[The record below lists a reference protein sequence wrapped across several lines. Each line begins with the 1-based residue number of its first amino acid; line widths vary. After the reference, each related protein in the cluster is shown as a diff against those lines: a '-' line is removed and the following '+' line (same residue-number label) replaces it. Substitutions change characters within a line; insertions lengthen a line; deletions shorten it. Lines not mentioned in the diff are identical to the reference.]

1 MSCSSFAATQ
11 FQDRFPTDKVIVLIL
26 FRMALSPQKKAS
38 TPTIFPLELVQ
49 TYKLAPK
56 AL

>member
-49 TYKLAPK
+49 TYKLALK